1 MNYKNII
8 QLFETENLYLF
19 LIKFCIGIVL
29 FFIIDIF
36 YLMGVSKYFTKMTKN
51 IRLRKHYLI
60 IPIIF
65 IYIILFASLYYFI
78 LKDINI
84 DIQFNNTIYKKVF
97 KIILNAFILGF
108 SIYSI
113 YELTNYA
120 LFKNWTLHM
129 VLLDSLWGGT
139 LFSIVTFLYLCISQL
154 LKVYFMVL

>member
-19 LIKFCIGIVL
+19 LINFCIGIVL

-65 IYIILFASLYYFI
+65 IYIILFTSLYYFI

-84 DIQFNNTIYKKVF
+84 DIQFNNTFYKKVF

-139 LFSIVTFLYLCISQL
+139 LFSIVTFLYLCISKL

>member
-8 QLFETENLYLF
+8 QLFERKNLYLF
-19 LIKFCIGIVL
+19 LIKFCIGICL
-29 FFIIDIF
+29 FIIIDKF
-36 YLMGVSKYFTKMTKN
+36 LFLQFVSKYFTKMTKN

-84 DIQFNNTIYKKVF
+84 NIQFNNTIYKKVF

-120 LFKNWTLHM
+120 LFKNWTLYM

-154 LKVYFMVL
+154 LKV